1 GGKIMNRK
9 IMLGVVALL
18 TLVLIAARG
27 GNNDTTSDNNS
38 DNGGSTENTKMEKN
52 YKDEERASDGETT
65 ENLTEEKDPTYS
77 VGDEVEINA
86 DHMEGMDGAE
96 ATIEGAYDTTAYE
109 VTYETNDGGETVKN
123 HKWVIHEEIKDAE
136 EQPYE
141 KGDEVVLEADHMEG
155 MKGATAKI
163 DDSEDTTVYM
173 LSYKDTETG
182 EEVPNHKWV
191 VEDEL
196 SSPE

>member
-1 GGKIMNRK
+1 MNRK

-18 TLVLIAARG
+18 TLVLLAACG

-38 DNGGSTENTKMEKN
+38 DGGDSTENTEMDAAQATN
-52 YKDEERASDGETT
+52 
-65 ENLTEEKDPTYS
+65 
-77 VGDEVEINA
+77 
-86 DHMEGMDGAE
+86 EGP
-96 ATIEGAYDTTAYE
+96 YDTTAYE
-109 VTYETNDGGETVKN
+109 VTYEPNDGGETVKN

-155 MKGATAKI
+155 MKGATATI

-173 LSYKDTETG
+173 L
-182 EEVPNHKWV
+182 
-191 VEDEL
+191 
-196 SSPE
+196 